1 MLGKNV
7 IRTRLKEFFTHVIYM
22 YIIFYIT
29 LEEVNNE

>member
-7 IRTRLKEFFTHVIYM
+7 TRMRLKEFFTHVIYM
-22 YIIFYIT
+22 HIMYYIT